1 MKLEQPQAIRTIFF
15 DAGFTLIRPY
25 PSVPEICYNI
35 CQQLSLHVDL
45 SQIEQQ
51 MEAME
56 ESYFQRAT
64 IDKHTWAD
72 EQAIVNF
79 WINYYIDLLRPF
91 VLEHDEVRLRQLAV
105 NINEEFEKHTSWSTY
120 PDVQETL
127 ETLRTQGY
135 SLGVIS
141 DWGISLG
148 PILRNLQL
156 TPYFDCLL
164 ISATMRH
171 AKPSPMLY
179 DRALQRANAI
189 PDYTLHIGDSYVND
203 VIGARSVGMTPILLD
218 RRGKL
223 TEKNVDCLLIHSL
236 VDVLDLLEVER
247 LEREHQNT

>member
-25 PSVPEICYNI
+25 PSIPEICYNI
-35 CQQLSLHVDL
+35 CHQLSLHVDL

-56 ESYFQRAT
+56 ESYFRRTT
-64 IDKHTWAD
+64 IDRHTWAD
-72 EQAIVNF
+72 EQAITSF

-91 VLEHDEVRLRQLAV
+91 VREHDEVRLHKLAI
-105 NINEEFEKHTSWSTY
+105 NINEEFEKHTSWNTY
-120 PDVQETL
+120 PDVYETL

-148 PILRNLQL
+148 PILRNLHL

-164 ISATMRH
+164 ISATTRH

-236 VDVLDLLEVER
+236 TDVLDLLEVER